1 MQYLFF
7 LYFRSVFVF
16 FVKKWLINHKWRWHL
31 QAIRLALLL
40 MTILAIITPY
50 VDSII
55 TIAGLAFF
63 ASLQVGIFKRVR
75 GVNYASFM
83 MTGNITNTSLTV
95 ARAIDESDPKVLKQ
109 ASYTII
115 IIFTFMVGVAAST
128 WFAQYLHE
136 YSLYTTLLPLFILN
150 YFLFI
155 EAKEKRN

>member
-1 MQYLFF
+1 M
-7 LYFRSVFVF
+7 
-16 FVKKWLINHKWRWHL
+16 
-31 QAIRLALLL
+31 
-40 MTILAIITPY
+40 
-50 VDSII
+50 
-55 TIAGLAFF
+55 AFF

-95 ARAIDESDPKVLKQ
+95 ARAIGESDPKVLKQ
-109 ASYTII
+109 ASYTTI

-128 WFAQYLHE
+128 WFAQYLYE